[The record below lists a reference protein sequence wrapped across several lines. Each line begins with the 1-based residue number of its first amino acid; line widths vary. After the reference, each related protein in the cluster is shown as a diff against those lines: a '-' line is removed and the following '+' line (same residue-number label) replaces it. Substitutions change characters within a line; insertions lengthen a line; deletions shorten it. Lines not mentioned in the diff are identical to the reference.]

1 MPTSK
6 NNKSRNSFK
15 TTQKDEMKKNT
26 RFDSLKSAERKEVNL
41 FLEKKSKK
49 VERKSP
55 KNRSDAKNVF
65 REIKEKTK
73 EKFSILTEE
82 SFPSLNNEKIVKKEN
97 TLNFAG
103 VAKHE
108 EKKSEK
114 KKEKTVAPGW
124 VVLSKDKKTNKVIIN
139 YGPETENMK
148 KIKVMN
154 MKREQ
159 DKCNKIFNQMIL
171 RWQEYRDI
179 DIEFLGDRSEFY
191 GLPSLLDPLAWMD
204 DEEEEY
210 SDESET
216 EEYEYVEDY

>member
-6 NNKSRNSFK
+6 NSKSRNTFK
-15 TTQKDEMKKNT
+15 TRQKDEMKKNT
-26 RFDSLKSAERKEVNL
+26 RFDILKSDERKEVNP

-55 KNRSDAKNVF
+55 KNRSDTKNVF
-65 REIKEKTK
+65 REFKEKTK
-73 EKFSILTEE
+73 EKIPILNEE

-108 EKKSEK
+108 EKKPEE

-148 KIKVMN
+148 KIKAMN
-154 MKREQ
+154 MKRDL
-159 DKCNKIFNQMIL
+159 DKHNKIFKQMIV

-191 GLPSLLDPLAWMD
+191 GLPSLLDPVAWIED
-204 DEEEEY
+204 EEEY